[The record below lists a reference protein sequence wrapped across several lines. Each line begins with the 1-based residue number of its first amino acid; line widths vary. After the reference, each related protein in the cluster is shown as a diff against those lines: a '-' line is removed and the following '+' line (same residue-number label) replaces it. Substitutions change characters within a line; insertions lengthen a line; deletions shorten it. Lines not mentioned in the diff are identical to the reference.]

1 MKLNFNLYILLIII
15 CIVMVF
21 PYSNKDNFHYQA
33 SLHFATGIFL
43 YLMLAPKDDHKHT
56 PVQNN
61 RPSSKE
67 LTEAELTCLKNDV
80 CKHAATEKECNIYS
94 RCNWTTTHGKEE
106 CSIRTPCEDLDVYD
120 CVKSDYCD
128 FNVDGKGTCTYKTN
142 VKGEIFNEDAKAN
155 RYCFKNNP
163 EYIEDDP
170 KGEYVEDSDYVK
182 CVKDCEKKINK
193 LEETECLEN
202 CKKDAINRLSC
213 NTIEGMQFQTG
224 FYTTKNIKKYKTGI
238 CMKKSNYIPHIK
250 NTKTVP
256 RCMKVAQHSHNNPN
270 EAGYIPHTPGYRTPH
285 TFKINDDQK
294 LRFIFNSFLILFIIL
309 LNAGIIKLFKN

>member
-15 CIVMVF
+15 CIVLVF

-33 SLHFATGIFL
+33 LSHFATGIFL
-43 YLMLAPKDDHKHT
+43 YLMLTPKHDHKRT
-56 PVQNN
+56 PVQNTHK
-61 RPSSKE
+61 SSKE
-67 LTEAELTCLKNDV
+67 LTEAELTCLKTRA
-80 CKHAATEKECNIYS
+80 CTLSATEKECNTYS
-94 RCNWTTTHGKEE
+94 RCNWDTTEKT
-106 CSIRTPCEDLDVYD
+106 CNVRTPCEDLDVYD

-155 RYCFKNNP
+155 RYCFMNNP

-170 KGEYVEDSDYVK
+170 KGEYVEDKEY
-182 CVKDCEKKINK
+182 I
-193 LEETECLEN
+193 ECIKTKSPDN
-202 CKKDAINRLSC
+202 CKKDAINKLSC
-213 NTIEGMQFQTG
+213 NTVEGMK
-224 FYTTKNIKKYKTGI
+224 YENRICRKDKMYKMSSIKKTNPK
-238 CMKKSNYIPHIK
+238 CL
-250 NTKTVP
+250 
-256 RCMKVAQHSHNNPN
+256 KVAQHSHNNPN